1 MNALLLA
8 LFAWTGALVAM
19 VSDGRWAA
27 VIASAAVAIALSPST
42 ASLSGGPAAFV
53 LLAAGLAATLL
64 GSAAMWLGRRRPPS
78 AGPGPLVPVLRAGER
93 LFGPRSLR
101 VIGAGLA
108 LPAASWL
115 SLNVPVGAPTPSG
128 EVLFPAAYVAVCGLM
143 RLLLARTVEDLAVA
157 ACMVSLAAAAASA
170 LGVEPLPLRQE
181 AIAAALA
188 PLSAAGVG
196 WLIGRHAS
204 RRAVGDES

>member
-1 MNALLLA
+1 
-8 LFAWTGALVAM
+8 
-19 VSDGRWAA
+19 
-27 VIASAAVAIALSPST
+27 
-42 ASLSGGPAAFV
+42 
-53 LLAAGLAATLL
+53 
-64 GSAAMWLGRRRPPS
+64 
-78 AGPGPLVPVLRAGER
+78 
-93 LFGPRSLR
+93 
-101 VIGAGLA
+101 
-108 LPAASWL
+108 
-115 SLNVPVGAPTPSG
+115 
-128 EVLFPAAYVAVCGLM
+128 LFPAAYVAVCGLM